1 MSSMQAGPCSRPSRK
16 RRSSAR
22 FCRQLHWRSMS
33 KPSLSSKLNVW
44 ILASSCCCWKASAI
58 PRSRIVYSFSIVG
71 CVSIGS
77 SWLLQGG
84 WFVGIEVL
92 RAADIRMV
100 ERWLW
105 LGSRFDGLAV
115 QVALQDG
122 FHALVRAGIQ
132 SNGPSCSGLETLR
145 GVLLAESQNA
155 ETGAVALL
163 RVAFGGDDALKQ
175 IGGRRTHGFG
185 PVHEPEGVHSKWR

>member
-22 FCRQLHWRSMS
+22 FCRQFHWRSMS
-33 KPSLSSKLNVW
+33 KPNLSSKLSEW
-44 ILASSCCCWKASAI
+44 MLASSCCCWKASAI

-71 CVSIGS
+71 WVSIGS

-100 ERWLW
+100 ERRLW
-105 LGSRFDGLAV
+105 LGSWFDGLAV

-122 FHALVRAGIQ
+122 FHARVRAGIQ
-132 SNGPSCSGLETLR
+132 SNGPACSGLQTLR

-155 ETGAVALL
+155 QTGAVALL
-163 RVAFGGDDALKQ
+163 GMAFGGDDAFKQ
-175 IGGRRTHGFG
+175 ISSCGTHGFG
-185 PVHEPEGVHSKWR
+185 PVHQPGRCPL